1 MTDDSLPTEA
11 LLDGRY
17 QLHECVGQGG
27 MARVYRADDVLL
39 GRTVAIKMLRDEMD
53 DAQPSSRARSEMT
66 VLASLNHPGLVTL
79 YDALLVPGRAEYL
92 VMEFVDGPTLSAR
105 IAQGPMA
112 PPEVARL
119 AADLAEALHVVHSA
133 GIVHRDIKPSNVL
146 MSRTPLPGSRSGA
159 KLADFGISVLVDA
172 ARLTTPGLVIGTAAY
187 LAPEQLRGEPPAPPA
202 DIYSLGLVLLE
213 ALTGTRAFPEA
224 EGIGAAMARLIET
237 PEVPATLG
245 AEWSTLLTRM
255 LAADPVDRPHAAE
268 VFAASSRLATS
279 PTAPPRPAVPPRP
292 PVPAAVAAGVA
303 SAGTAGAGM
312 AGAGAAM
319 AATGTASSPAT
330 TPTLLL
336 PAGAVRPR
344 GQAERRARGRR
355 RGIIGGAVA
364 AAVVGASV
372 LTGVWLSGLNA
383 VDPDVTDTV
392 DTEQTPAPTPE
403 PSTTPANA
411 PEQPAVP
418 VVPVE
423 DTEPDVDEPN
433 DEQSED
439 EQKAAEKAAEEAAK
453 AQQKAE
459 EEARKQAEKAQ
470 KEAEKRGDG

>member
-17 QLHECVGQGG
+17 QLQECVGQGG
-27 MARVYRADDVLL
+27 MARVYRAADILL

-53 DAQPSSRARSEMT
+53 DAQPSGRARGEMT

-79 YDALLVPGRAEYL
+79 YDAQLVPGRAEYL

-105 IAQGPMA
+105 IAQGPL
-112 PPEVARL
+112 PPSEVAGL

-146 MSRTPLPGSRSGA
+146 LSRTPLPGSRSGA

-224 EGIGAAMARLIET
+224 EGIGAAMVRLIET
-237 PEVPATLG
+237 PEVPSSLG
-245 AEWSTLLTRM
+245 SEWSTLLTRM
-255 LAADPVDRPHAAE
+255 LAADPAERPRASE
-268 VFAASSRLATS
+268 VFARSSELAMVS
-279 PTAPPRPAVPPRP
+279 TAPPRPAL
-292 PVPAAVAAGVA
+292 PVVSAAAAA
-303 SAGTAGAGM
+303 AA
-312 AGAGAAM
+312 AGAAM
-319 AATGTASSPAT
+319 APAEGSGPSSAT

-336 PAGAVRPR
+336 PAGAVRSR
-344 GQAERRARGRR
+344 GQTGRRARARR

-364 AAVVGASV
+364 AAVAASV
-372 LTGVWLSGLNA
+372 LTGVWLSGIGSP
-383 VDPDVTDTV
+383 DPGVTDTV
-392 DTEQTPAPTPE
+392 DTEQSPAPTP
-403 PSTTPANA
+403 STAPVDT

-418 VVPVE
+418 VVPAE
-423 DTEPDVDEPN
+423 DTQPGGGKP
-433 DEQSED
+433 SD
-439 EQKAAEKAAEEAAK
+439 EQKAAKDAEKER
-453 AQQKAE
+453 QKAE

-470 KEAEKRGDG
+470 KEEKKGRDG